1 MKTSLQLT
9 FWYTIGIINA
19 AAWVGMAI
27 YYQEINYAMFAF
39 LLPAAVRSLFFLTFK
54 K

>member
-1 MKTSLQLT
+1 MKASIQLR
-9 FWYTIGIINA
+9 FWYTISIINA
-19 AAWVGMAI
+19 TAWVGMAI
-27 YYQEINYAMFAF
+27 YHQEINYAFFAF